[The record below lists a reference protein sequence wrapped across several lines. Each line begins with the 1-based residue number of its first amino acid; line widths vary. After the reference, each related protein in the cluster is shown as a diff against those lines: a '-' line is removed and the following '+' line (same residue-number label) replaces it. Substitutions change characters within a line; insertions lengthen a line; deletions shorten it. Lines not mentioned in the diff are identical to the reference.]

1 MSKSIFGL
9 AKDQNHAE
17 KILDRLVDEG
27 FKSEFVSVLIFDKGN
42 QLTRKNSNGV
52 LEPIPESFERRVS
65 GKKTLGHELHS
76 KAPEGAAAG
85 AVAGGVIGGTI
96 GLLAGL
102 GALAIP
108 GLGPF
113 VAAGPILAALGGS
126 GVGGG
131 VGLLIGALTGLGI
144 PEYEA
149 KKYEDQL
156 KAGRVLVSIEAKTNE
171 ELDRVKEIL
180 NEEGVEEISK
190 VTEVKA

>member
-9 AKDQNHAE
+9 AKDQSHAE

-42 QLTRKNSNGV
+42 QLTRKNSKGV
-52 LEPIPESFERRVS
+52 LEPIPESFERNVS
-65 GKKTLGHELHS
+65 SKKTLGHELHS

-156 KAGRVLVSIEAKTNE
+156 KAGRVLVSIEAKTDE
-171 ELDRVKEIL
+171 ELDRIKEIL
-180 NEEGVEEISK
+180 GEEGVEEISK